1 MYGKEKLTQVYTVSV
16 RRQIQISCF
25 LVGLSS
31 LSISRYILK
40 KIHVTCDSV
49 SLVVAKY
56 IVACLCKHLSL
67 LVVALKAN
75 LLVEYVRT

>member
-75 LLVEYVRT
+75 ILVEYVRT